1 MKSIC
6 KRYSITWQQSLKS
19 IEAQTYK
26 CWIVDT
32 STILIL
38 LIVGTC
44 VRLLWRY
51 MNNLKKKYLI
61 SCQCIHFIV
70 HYWGVFCN
78 KYQFKFKDRKRHIKW
93 RLFYL
98 RYLET
103 DSTSQC
109 AFCNKMKR
117 FVDRIETFV
126 HCNAWYGYTALNCA
140 DFFFNLL

>member
-1 MKSIC
+1 MLDCWYKYDT
-6 KRYSITWQQSLKS
+6 YS
-19 IEAQTYK
+19 TY
-26 CWIVDT
+26 C
-32 STILIL
+32 
-38 LIVGTC
+38 GTC

-103 DSTSQC
+103 DLTSQC

-140 DFFFNLL
+140 DFFLIFYRTVQDSHKNITSFLCCY